1 VRRRTAGLATTI
13 LVLALATVA
22 MWHTPAAALH
32 HRVGPCGF
40 PRKDGET
47 IQHFSKRHIACAI
60 KTFGSVGGGRTRAIC
75 IAQRESG
82 LIPTAT
88 STHKKYLG
96 LYQHWRRM
104 WRARYRAW
112 TEPSWQLNTSALSG
126 RTNAIVTI
134 RMVHAAGS
142 WKAAGWPVRGC

>member
-1 VRRRTAGLATTI
+1 VRRRTAGL
-13 LVLALATVA
+13 VLALTMLATSP
-22 MWHTPAAALH
+22 TAADALH

-75 IAQRESG
+75 IADRESG

-88 STHKKYLG
+88 SEHKKYLG

-104 WRARYRAW
+104 WRERYRRW
-112 TEPSWQLNTSALSG
+112 TDPSWELNTSALSG
-126 RTNAIVTI
+126 RTNAIVTV